1 MHLNTFTIVGRC
13 ERTGMLGVAVCTAAP
28 GVGGYCPFA
37 RAKVGAVATM
47 SWVNPYIAI
56 DGLAL
61 MAEGMSAK
69 DTLNKLISAD
79 PGRAVRQVG
88 MVDAQGGSAAFT
100 GEDCGKWCGHI
111 NGENFSAQ
119 GNILVGEGTVIA
131 MAETFQN
138 TKSLDLPERLLL
150 SLEAGM
156 AQGGDARGKQSAGLL
171 VHWKEEF
178 PYIDLRADEHRHPV
192 PELRRIYQ
200 IALHQ
205 SIPFVA
211 EMPTRENPLGT
222 FSEEIEAS
230 MSVAPAYRPGG
241 GGGESA

>member
-211 EMPTRENPLGT
+211 QMPTRENPLGT